1 MQEYIYI
8 HTYTYT
14 YIYVYIYVC
23 PYIYILYVD
32 VLNPHTKYVDPQ
44 LIYVDMV
51 KMCVMKGQN

>member
-1 MQEYIYI
+1 MYVHIYIYI
-8 HTYTYT
+8 
-14 YIYVYIYVC
+14 YI
-23 PYIYILYVD
+23 YVD

>member
-1 MQEYIYI
+1 MSIYI
-8 HTYTYT
+8 
-14 YIYVYIYVC
+14 
-23 PYIYILYVD
+23 YVD